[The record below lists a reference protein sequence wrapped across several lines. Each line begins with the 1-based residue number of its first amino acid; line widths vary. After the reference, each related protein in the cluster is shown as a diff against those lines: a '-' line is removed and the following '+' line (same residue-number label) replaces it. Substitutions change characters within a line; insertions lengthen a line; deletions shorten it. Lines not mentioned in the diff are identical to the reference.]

1 MCMYYYNCN
10 NLVSVLGV
18 YDMGDYWANLDGL
31 IFKFTD
37 NFFFAFNKRNYVQSA
52 DVAFL
57 MNFAYPLPARI
68 TDLQRFNIHKGNMY
82 GDEIQREAYEYS
94 IKTMGL
100 LQKSMSDYRTDN
112 QDQYQNR
119 L

>member
-1 MCMYYYNCN
+1 
-10 NLVSVLGV
+10 
-18 YDMGDYWANLDGL
+18 
-31 IFKFTD
+31 
-37 NFFFAFNKRNYVQSA
+37 
-52 DVAFL
+52 

-68 TDLQRFNIHKGNMY
+68 TDLKRFGVGKGNMY
-82 GDEIQREAYEYS
+82 NDEVHKEAYEYS